1 MKTTIT
7 YITIYSYCN
16 GNLGAEHVSTSREE
30 AEKFE
35 QNYINNFSD
44 GNKCFIT
51 NKVTVKKFLGFVV
64 KVTVER
70 VNEWSE

>member
-1 MKTTIT
+1 MKTTTT
-7 YITIYSYCN
+7 YITNYSYCN
-16 GNLGAEHVSTSREE
+16 GNLGADHVSASREE
-30 AEKFE
+30 AEMFE

-51 NKVTVKKFLGFVV
+51 NKVTTKKFFGFVV